1 MEVVKMFVLSNAVLI
16 DGTGREAVKK
26 AAVLV
31 EGNRITDAGTQ
42 VSYPKTAKVV
52 DLKGLVIMPGLMD
65 LHVHCGGIVHL
76 KEGEPHFVDMKA
88 SNKYADTREL
98 SIANGVTTTRSAG
111 DFYPDIVQV
120 RDEINS
126 GKLYGPRLFVC
137 GKQFQATGGHPG
149 FTIMEGNEYVLRN
162 AIILVDDPKKARE
175 GVREM
180 VDGGVDII
188 KVQRGSL
195 DPWNWP
201 KRVPQLSLPALEAL
215 TDEAHKH
222 NLRVMVHAETPQY
235 TYEAVERGV
244 DCVEHVIA
252 AGALSTEVPDGLI
265 KLMLDHG
272 TYAVMTIIATL
283 KVSSYYK
290 GWDKLPDLM
299 AITKQFYDA
308 GVNIATGTDAGAPEV
323 QFGEAVHEEMGLMV
337 KLGMSP
343 MDVIV
348 ASTKTAAEALGKANE
363 LGTIEKG
370 KQADMIV
377 VSGNPTN
384 NIADCKN
391 IKLVIKDGNILVDK
405 LGLPKI

>member
-1 MEVVKMFVLSNAVLI
+1 MFVLSNAVLI
-16 DGTGREAVKK
+16 DGTGREAVEK

-31 EGNRITDAGTQ
+31 EGNRITDAGAQ

-76 KEGEPHFVDMKA
+76 KKGEPHFVDMKA

-126 GKLYGPRLFVC
+126 GKLDGPRFFVC
-137 GKQFQATGGHPG
+137 GKQFQAPGGHPG

-162 AIILVDDPKKARE
+162 AIILVEDPKKARE

-180 VDGGVDII
+180 VEGGVDVI

-201 KRVPQLSLPALEAL
+201 KRVPQLSLSALEAL

-222 NLRVMVHAETPQY
+222 NLRVMFHAETPQY

-244 DCVEHVIA
+244 DCVEHVIG
-252 AGALSTEVPDGLI
+252 AGALSTEVPGGLI
-265 KLMLDHG
+265 ELMLNRK
-272 TYAVMTIIATL
+272 TYVVPTLIATL
-283 KVSSYYK
+283 KVSGHYR
-290 GWDKLPDLM
+290 GWNKFDDLM
-299 AITKQFYDA
+299 VTIKRFYDA

-370 KQADMIV
+370 KLADMIV

-391 IKLVIKDGNILVDK
+391 IKLVIKDGKILVDK
-405 LGLPKI
+405 LGLPKIN

>member
-1 MEVVKMFVLSNAVLI
+1 MFVFSNAVLI

-31 EGNRITDAGTQ
+31 EGNRITDVGTQ
-42 VSYPKTAKVV
+42 VSYPKTAKVI

-111 DFYPDIVQV
+111 DFFPDIVQV
-120 RDEINS
+120 RDEINK
-126 GKLYGPRLFVC
+126 GKLYGPRFFVC

-149 FTIMEGNEYVLRN
+149 FTIMQGNEYVLRN
-162 AIILVDDPKKARE
+162 AIILVDDPQKARE

-180 VDGGVDII
+180 VDGGVDVI

-201 KRVPQLSLPALEAL
+201 KRVPQLPLPALEAL
-215 TDEAHKH
+215 IDEAHKH

-235 TYEAVERGV
+235 TYEAVERGA

-252 AGALSTEVPDGLI
+252 AGALSSEVPDGLI
-265 KLMLDHG
+265 KLMVDQG

-308 GVNIATGTDAGAPEV
+308 GVNLATGTDAGAPDV
-323 QFGEAVHEEMGLMV
+323 QFGEAVHEEMTLMV
-337 KLGMSP
+337 KAGMSP
-343 MDVIV
+343 LDVIV
-348 ASTKTAAEALGKANE
+348 ASTKKAAEALGKGNE

-370 KQADMIV
+370 KLADMIV
-377 VSGNPTN
+377 VSGNPTSD
-384 NIADCKN
+384 IADCKN
-391 IKLVIKDGNILVDK
+391 IKLVMKDGKILVDK
-405 LGLPKI
+405 LGLPKT